1 MVRSPSSRLPLIGLL
16 CLLLGG
22 FGLPAIALADP
33 VDTPAT
39 PVIEPRSTPAETA
52 APSPGDSASPSDT
65 PSPAPSEVPLPNP
78 SPTPTPTSTQTSA
91 PTPTPSPT
99 ATPTSTPTLTPTPS
113 PTPTPDCRGA
123 KDTRKTS
130 KAKRKPFTV
139 CGIAVVSKKH
149 RITSGHKPGLV
160 KVRGVRLSG
169 LSKARLAAPAARA
182 LEAMA
187 KEARRK
193 GHVLVIRSAYRS
205 YATQRAIYRPGMK
218 LTAPPGASEHQLGL
232 AVDLAVYRKVRVIRG
247 YSFGSSSAGRWVR
260 QNAARFGFI
269 LRYPNGKQKITG
281 IPHEPWHYRW
291 IGVEHA
297 TRMKPGQ
304 TLEQYLKVS

>member
-1 MVRSPSSRLPLIGLL
+1 LIVRSPSLRLSLIGLL
-16 CLLLGG
+16 CLVLGG

-33 VDTPAT
+33 VDAKATPASA
-39 PVIEPRSTPAETA
+39 PSSSAAEA
-52 APSPGDSASPSDT
+52 PAPSPSDSESPSQAPSPT
-65 PSPAPSEVPLPNP
+65 PSEIPTQ
-78 SPTPTPTSTQTSA
+78 SPTPTPTQ
-91 PTPTPSPT
+91 
-99 ATPTSTPTLTPTPS
+99 TPTPS

-123 KDTRKTS
+123 RDTRKTS
-130 KAKRKPFTV
+130 QAKRKPFTV

-160 KVRGVRLSG
+160 TVRGVRLSG

-232 AVDLAVYRKVRVIRG
+232 AVDLAVYRKGRVIRG
-247 YSFGSSSAGRWVR
+247 YGFGSSSAGRWVR

-291 IGVEHA
+291 IGVEPA